1 MKTWPLILQALE
13 EHGCCAMVSVV
24 KIEGSAP
31 REEGARMIGRPDG
44 FHGTIGGGA
53 LEWRAISAAQALFG
67 RPPGIKLSSHAL
79 GPELGQCCGGR
90 VQLATE
96 TFDRSSLDTVRELAR
111 CEAQGPFTQ
120 QRMIGSLEVTEHFGE
135 RRRTL
140 YLFGAGHVGKAL
152 VLALAPLPFAVR
164 WIDPRPESFPQAVP
178 QNVTPIAVADP
189 AAELTNP
196 TSDSF
201 ALIMTHSHALD
212 LAITDAALRNE
223 RIAQVGL
230 IGSTT
235 KRARF
240 EKRLREAGVPEAR
253 IATLICPIGLTEIK
267 SKHPAMIAASTAAQL
282 IILNE
287 QLKANEAPLEHHLNL
302 AQATRGAGR

>member
-13 EHGCCAMVSVV
+13 EHGSCAMVSVV
-24 KIEGSAP
+24 KVEGSAP
-31 REEGARMIGRPDG
+31 REAGARLIVRPDG

-53 LEWRAISAAQALFG
+53 LEWRAIAAAQALLG
-67 RPPGIKLSSHAL
+67 RPLGIKLSSHAL

-96 TFDRSSLDTVRELAR
+96 TFDRSNIAAVRELAER
-111 CEAQGPFTQ
+111 EARGPFILSRTY
-120 QRMIGSLEVTEHFGE
+120 GPLEVIEHFGE
-135 RRRTL
+135 RNRTL

-152 VLALAPLPFAVR
+152 VLALAPLPFDIR
-164 WIDPRPESFPQAVP
+164 WIDPRPESFPRAVP
-178 QNVTPIAVADP
+178 QNVTPVAATDP
-189 AAELTNP
+189 VAELAEP
-196 TSDSF
+196 APGSL

-212 LAITDAALRNE
+212 LAITDAALRHE
-223 RIAQVGL
+223 QIAHVGL

-240 EKRLREAGVPEAR
+240 EKRLGEAGVPGAR
-253 IATLICPIGLTEIK
+253 IAALICPIGLSGIK

-282 IILNE
+282 LTLDE
-287 QLKANEAPLEHHLNL
+287 QLKKAEAPVEHHQRL
-302 AQATRGAGR
+302 ARTGRGAGR

>member
-31 REEGARMIGRPDG
+31 REVGARLIVRPDG

-53 LEWRAISAAQALFG
+53 LEWRATAAAQAQLG

-96 TFDRSSLDTVRELAR
+96 IFDRSSIEAVRELAR
-111 CEAQGPFTQ
+111 QETNGPFT
-120 QRMIGSLEVTEHFGE
+120 RRGRIASLDVVEQFGE
-135 RRRTL
+135 RSRSL

-152 VLALAPLPFAVR
+152 VLALAPLPFNIR
-164 WIDPRPESFPQAVP
+164 WIDPRPEAFPRMVP
-178 QNVTPIAVADP
+178 QNVTTILAADP
-189 AAELTNP
+189 VDELAAAMP
-196 TSDSF
+196 DSF
-201 ALIMTHSHALD
+201 ALIMTHSHGLD
-212 LAITDAALRNE
+212 LAIADAALRNQA
-223 RIAQVGL
+223 IVHVGL
-230 IGSTT
+230 IGSAT

-240 EKRLREAGVPEAR
+240 EKRLREAGVAEER
-253 IATLICPIGLTEIK
+253 IAALDCPIGLSEIR

-282 IILNE
+282 LTLDERLNRGE
-287 QLKANEAPLEHHLNL
+287 EPASGRG
-302 AQATRGAGR
+302 AQAERTAVR